1 MQEQKLQYEVVQGEG
16 ELPAELIEQIQAA
29 DAILFIGMR
38 EDGVLNVQG
47 TVKGGVFRPEQDKS
61 HAYVAAI
68 YAENAYLLDVVNGRT
83 TDAGRFRALRD
94 FAVLANTDPARF
106 EVVNG
111 MLSSFELD
119 ENMPPETQR
128 TAADHNTFAD
138 FLVFALAETEPV
150 LTAPTAAPAEPK
162 FQLRDSRGNVLN

>member
-1 MQEQKLQYEVVQGEG
+1 MQEKNQGNTDAPELTGTQHLLDMLRSAESAIFVEVDATGALLIRCVTTRGEYQP
-16 ELPAELIEQIQAA
+16 ETDAA
-29 DAILFIGMR
+29 D
-38 EDGVLNVQG
+38 
-47 TVKGGVFRPEQDKS
+47 
-61 HAYVAAI
+61 AYVAAVKSEHQHLI
-68 YAENAYLLDVVNGRT
+68 DVVNGRT

-94 FAVLANTDPARF
+94 FAVLANTDKERF

-138 FLVFALAETEPV
+138 FLMFALAETEPV

-162 FQLRDSRGNVLN
+162 FQLRDAHGNVLN